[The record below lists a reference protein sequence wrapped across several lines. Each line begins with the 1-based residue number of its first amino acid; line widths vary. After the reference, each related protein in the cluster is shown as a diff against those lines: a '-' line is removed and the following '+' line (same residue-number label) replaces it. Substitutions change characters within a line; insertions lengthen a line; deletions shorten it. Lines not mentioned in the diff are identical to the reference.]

1 MATMLD
7 IGKRYKKTEVEV
19 RDALAA
25 INFAKRITVAT
36 KIESSVEQQLV
47 DYWRE
52 QDAAADKAKE
62 TAAPKP
68 QINRTIGRTEISER
82 SRRVVK
88 PSAPPAQKPIPKP
101 EPVAMM
107 ADKHQSTSDDLDEN
121 AVRRS
126 IANWAREKKYTIKLS
141 NVRKCE
147 SCGKLSYRTKK
158 LANIAAEYFNEVK
171 GRDQEPYD
179 CSCRNGFP
187 LRTRKRR

>member
-1 MATMLD
+1 MLD
-7 IGKRYKKTEVEV
+7 VGKRYKKTEVEV

-36 KIESSVEQQLV
+36 KIESSVEQQLA

-82 SRRVVK
+82 PRRVVK
-88 PSAPPAQKPIPKP
+88 PPPPTPKP
-101 EPVAMM
+101 EPAAMM
-107 ADKHQSTSDDLDEN
+107 TDKPQSTSDDLDEN

-126 IANWAREKKYTIKLS
+126 IAKWAREKKYTIKLS